1 MNKGTGDDANQAAKP
16 AGKDSKII
24 KINTISNLVYKYK
37 PDEKQKNGW
46 RYQAQN
52 EPFVFNVGF
61 FGQMNRYSV
70 FGDQYSVIGIRWSV
84 FGGLYPISASGSVTG
99 ITDYRLLTT
108 DY

>member
-24 KINTISNLVYKYK
+24 KINTIGNLVYKYK

-61 FGQMNRYSV
+61 FGQFS
-70 FGDQYSVIGIRWSV
+70 DE
-84 FGGLYPISASGSVTG
+84 
-99 ITDYRLLTT
+99 
-108 DY
+108 